1 MNELKTP
8 EQTVSATAILWQTE
22 NVLLLSP
29 QGMVQHVGKSRIVS
43 CRVQTQSAIAA
54 KRNQLTSH
62 VQAVRIFEQ
71 TEDLLLSKRVD
82 AQSGDRTQYLVDA
95 AAAHLHDHLT
105 LQNRKLRSIS
115 RQSVHPEVAV
125 AVSKRRLRH
134 ASWVPGIG

>member
-1 MNELKTP
+1 MWESPGL
-8 EQTVSATAILWQTE
+8 SAAE
-22 NVLLLSP
+22 CRHRAPLL
-29 QGMVQHVGKSRIVS
+29 QRH
-43 CRVQTQSAIAA
+43 
-54 KRNQLTSH
+54 NQLTSH

-115 RQSVHPEVAV
+115 RQSGLYIQ
-125 AVSKRRLRH
+125 KLL
-134 ASWVPGIG
+134 